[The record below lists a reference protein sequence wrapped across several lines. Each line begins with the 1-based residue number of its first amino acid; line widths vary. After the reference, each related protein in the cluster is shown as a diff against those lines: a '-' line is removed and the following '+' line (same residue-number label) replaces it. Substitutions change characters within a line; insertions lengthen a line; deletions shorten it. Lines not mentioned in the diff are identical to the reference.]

1 MVSAGPMFLTM
12 VMKDYLLE
20 QPSSLWRT
28 IQVINATELAPYI
41 TDLESST
48 WHRADA
54 KVLMW
59 IGDRR
64 WTWFGMGAIGLV
76 AGLYVLNNVLMIVF
90 KLTLRIGQSALYSNK
105 LAKEA

>member
-1 MVSAGPMFLTM
+1 MISAGPMFLTM

-20 QPSSLWRT
+20 QPSSRSLT
-28 IQVINATELAPYI
+28 LGVINATELAPYI

-59 IGDRR
+59 IGDRK
-64 WTWFGMGAIGLV
+64 WTWFAMGAIGLV
-76 AGLYVLNNVLMIVF
+76 AGLYIFNIFLMILF
-90 KLTLRIGQSALYSNK
+90 QLLCKCQSASYSSK
-105 LAKEA
+105 LSKEA